1 MEQDELTNTIDRTMQ
16 EFDFTSTCEENELA
30 AIMEDLSPA
39 EIAAA
44 MTAIQDVR
52 EKQADRK
59 VEDFKD
65 WFDAAFLPI
74 LKDFAEITGSKL
86 KIEQDSHHDII
97 AVLSSRCGID
107 ITPTEK
113 MMHTVVSAADH
124 ISVNRWEGAKDV
136 EFSLIFGFPD
146 DVE

>member
-1 MEQDELTNTIDRTMQ
+1 MEQDELTNTTDCTMQ
-16 EFDFTSTCEENELA
+16 EFDFTSTFEENELA
-30 AIMEDLSPA
+30 AIIEDLSPA

-59 VEDFKD
+59 REDFKD

-86 KIEQDSHHDII
+86 KVEQDSHHDII
-97 AVLSSRCGID
+97 VALSSRCGID

-113 MMHTVVSAADH
+113 MMHMVVSAADH
-124 ISVNRWEGAKDV
+124 ISVSIGAGQV

-146 DVE
+146 DME